1 MVIINLQ
8 KKFNQAKC
16 EIIIIFQN
24 FLDQSTIGLVGN
36 VVNVPV
42 DTVETLKF
50 LPREFKESQT
60 IQLKFMRK
68 AEYKNP
74 YMFDN
79 IRPAFVYRALKYLL
93 DKELFIEQGILLSQ
107 KWETNNLHNGG
118 NYKKFI
124 VESDDELECL
134 TETITDNKYDRNVK
148 VAAQKE
154 NLSKNDDSPFLEQN
168 VSNQTLLDNQ
178 IMVASCDSGFSVSLL
193 FDKYGEEL
201 TFLKIYGGNKL
212 AYPASLSYETI
223 CRSEL
228 LRYDRRCAE
237 NVTKIFYS
245 YKKLLA
251 FRLVESIKLSLKRA
265 TNPVSSTKLTLQTN
279 SLLNDD
285 KLNEFQHSVEAKMF
299 RGRIKSTP
307 QFWSKIKMD
316 LNAMIHQ
323 LGNPSFILT
332 FKPCEQDW
340 NELLIILL
348 KILDNSPTICNDTVK
363 NLNKSERIQL
373 INRDPVTTSRYFE
386 NRIRGLMKIIAS
398 KDGPFCTN
406 VVKDYF
412 WKVDFNY
419 SSLPSVF
426 LLIWNKDAP
435 SYASVDEL
443 EADVSDNNTD
453 FSIVKNYHD
462 LNTTFCT
469 NFADKFV
476 SCHKK
481 SATTNDAGI
490 NSNNSQQ
497 HVHTLKCHVNDKNRN
512 SSCKKNYPWPIFET
526 TTILEPL
533 SNQYQSASANS
544 KQIKSNL
551 NKINIKLNQLAL
563 NLSEQSLEEMLHEL
577 KISFDDYIIAIRSSI
592 NVPTVFYKRSSCDI
606 MTIPYNSTIIA
617 KLRSKMC
624 IQYVAHSYQIAALIS
639 TKILKCNTIMS
650 NILEKANE
658 EMKNGNISI
667 KQRLNVLAN
676 KFQNCLEISAQE
688 CSYMILNMPVCK
700 SSRETIYIN
709 VLPTEDRLDMIKHMR
724 HLDIHVKTLYNDSFG
739 RNVFEIY
746 KSRPCELVNVCLA
759 EFASEFNWFD
769 KASKMLD
776 FEKTSS
782 IPLIPDMLDLTH
794 DKDQKR
800 YELFHNEK
808 NYELDKIVQNNN
820 CSLLLNTLD
829 PILASDYQLLKCENK
844 KGFVCKRMY
853 ARILNYESYCKNK
866 DPNNFYRSQLLLFF
880 PWKKEKEVDL
890 ENAFE
895 LYSIN
900 RELIEKNHN
909 KFVSKTAGEFERLQ
923 KKIESETVLK
933 STINATAVNVSNAS
947 EHLLTSED
955 DENNEHVEDEYGY
968 HGFIEDSQ
976 MYLASKADSHEQIHV
991 PLLLNDF
998 DYANLMASL
1007 NQEQNTY
1014 LLNTLHNIKNSK
1026 LIHNFVSGAQGSGKS
1041 HLINALFQN
1050 LTRFFTSK
1058 SDANSHVKNH
1068 VLIGANTGS
1077 AAFNVKG
1084 DTLTKIFRLPT
1095 KSKIMLPLSESLLAK
1110 VRKQFVNL
1118 KLIILDE
1125 VSQIGTI
1132 LIEKIN
1138 QRLKQ
1143 IMNSQEDFGGISI
1156 IVVGHFYQLGPVM
1169 DKRIFMSSGKNV
1181 YGNLVDNPLWSKF
1194 TLYELT
1200 GKMRQQ
1206 NQPEFTHA
1214 LNLIGECGVESLND
1228 TQLNLL
1234 NSRFV
1239 NDQSEIPSDAIVL
1252 FFENQDAFNYN
1263 KERISKLPGELVE
1276 NNAVDIA
1283 VGKKSTT
1290 LRAQNFAKQ
1299 CKNIKKLEDTGGLQY
1314 NLYLKNECRYFITI
1328 NQDVSDGIVNG
1339 AVGILKKII
1348 LHKKAAKDKTKVK
1361 RVWLL
1366 FENKDIGKKSREN
1379 NIDLCAGDDV
1389 DASLYWTPINC
1400 IRQRVKTNNV
1410 GGGYAIER
1418 IQLPI
1423 EEAEAFTI
1431 HKSQGKTYQKV
1442 AVNVSS
1448 SLTKALLYVAMS
1460 RVTSLEGLYLFGP
1473 RKSIMS
1479 EKKSQLS
1486 HEKRRK
1492 LVEKNANK
1500 CTITIEMERMRQSC
1514 RMVNNFPFLSDN
1526 ESEKNSFKIMFHN
1539 CGSFIQNK
1547 NYIQNDMGFMKADVL
1562 LLQNTNNSTK
1572 EDLNQM
1578 TLKGYDIISNTRKN
1592 DVRNTSGQM
1601 CLIKKELK
1609 KKISFIADN
1618 LNGKNNDDEY
1628 NVKVQLEMS
1637 LYKYDYLCSV
1647 TKSFY
1652 ICSLYKHIGMDNK
1665 QFYDEFRKFLVAH
1678 LSSSRDST
1686 RINKRLLILG
1696 NFNMDFN
1703 KMPKSLEKLYNDL
1716 QLMPEFINT
1725 PTHKSGG
1732 QFDWC
1737 FTNTKETSQHQQ
1749 NMNAFAYESFFSDY
1763 SPIWLNIYE

>member
-1 MVIINLQ
+1 
-8 KKFNQAKC
+8 
-16 EIIIIFQN
+16 
-24 FLDQSTIGLVGN
+24 

-42 DTVETLKF
+42 NTVETLKF

-68 AEYKNP
+68 TEYKNP
-74 YMFDN
+74 YMFDK
-79 IRPAFVYRALKYLL
+79 IRPAFLYRALKCLL
-93 DKELFIEQGILLSQ
+93 DKELFIEQGILISQ
-107 KWETNNLHNGG
+107 KWETNNLYNGE
-118 NYKKFI
+118 NYKNFI
-124 VESDDELECL
+124 VESDDELECI
-134 TETITDNKYDRNVK
+134 TEETYTNYDGN
-148 VAAQKE
+148 
-154 NLSKNDDSPFLEQN
+154 SKNVAFEEQLRENNHSFPTNLQQN

-178 IMVASCDSGFSVSLL
+178 IIVASCDSGFSVSLL
-193 FDKYGEEL
+193 YDKYGEEL

-212 AYPASLSYETI
+212 TYPANLSYETI

-265 TNPVSSTKLTLQTN
+265 SNQISSTKLLQQTN
-279 SLLNDD
+279 SLLNEE
-285 KLNEFQHSVEAKMF
+285 KLNEFQHSVESKMF
-299 RGRIKSTP
+299 MARIKSSP

-340 NELLIILL
+340 NELIIILF
-348 KILDNSPTICNDTVK
+348 KILDNKTKNCDDALK
-363 NLNKSERIQL
+363 NLTKSDRIQL

-386 NRIRGLMKIIAS
+386 NRIRGLMKIISS
-398 KDGPFCTN
+398 KNGPFGSN
-406 VVKDYF
+406 IVKDYF

-419 SSLPSVF
+419 GSLPSVF
-426 LLIWNKDAP
+426 FITWNKDTP
-435 SYASVDEL
+435 SYATVDEL
-443 EADVSDNNTD
+443 EADFSDNIN
-453 FSIVKNYHD
+453 FSNVQSYYD
-462 LNTTFCT
+462 LNTRLCT
-469 NFADKFV
+469 NFTDKFV
-476 SCHKK
+476 SCHNK
-481 SATTNDAGI
+481 SVNTNDDGI
-490 NSNNSQQ
+490 NVFNSQQ
-497 HVHTLKCHVNDKNRN
+497 HEHTPSCRCTDINGC
-512 SSCKKNYPWPIFET
+512 SPCKKNYPWPIFEK

-533 SNQYQSASANS
+533 SDYEQSSSPKS
-544 KQIKSNL
+544 KQIKTNL
-551 NKINIKLNQLAL
+551 NKINSKLNQLSL
-563 NLSEQSLEEMLHEL
+563 NLREVSLGDLLEELE
-577 KISFDDYIIAIRSSI
+577 ISFDDYITAIRSSI
-592 NVPTVFYKRSSCDI
+592 KVPTVFYKRSSFDI
-606 MTIPYNSTIIA
+606 MTIPYNSTVMEL
-617 KLRSKMC
+617 LRSKMC
-624 IQYVAHSYQIAALIS
+624 IQYVVNSFQIAALIS
-639 TKILKCNTIMS
+639 LKILKCNTIMS

-667 KQRLNVLAN
+667 KQRLNALAN
-676 KFQNCLEISAQE
+676 KFQNCSEISAQE

-700 SSRETIYIN
+700 SSRETMYIN
-709 VLPTEDRLDMIKHMR
+709 VLPTEDRLDMMKHMR
-724 HLDIHVKTLYNDSFG
+724 YLDIHVKTLYNDSFG

-746 KSRPCELVNVCLA
+746 KARPCELVNVCLA

-782 IPLIPDMLDLTH
+782 IPLIPDLLDLTN

-808 NYELDKIVQNNN
+808 NYDLDKIIQNNN
-820 CSLLLNTLD
+820 CSLLLNPLESPTSA
-829 PILASDYQLLKCENK
+829 IDYKMLKCQNK
-844 KGFVCKRMY
+844 KGFVCKRIY
-853 ARILNYESYCKNK
+853 SRILNYELYCKNK

-890 ENAFE
+890 DNAFE
-895 LYSIN
+895 LYAKN

-909 KFVSKTAGEFERLQ
+909 KYVSKTAGEFERMQ
-923 KKIESETVLK
+923 RKIENEIILK
-933 STINATAVNVSNAS
+933 STNYAAAENVSNAS
-947 EHLLTSED
+947 ELLLTSED

-968 HGFIEDSQ
+968 HGYIEESQ

-991 PLLLNDF
+991 PLLLNDA

-1007 NQEQNTY
+1007 NDEQNTY

-1026 LIHNFVSGAQGSGKS
+1026 LIYNFVSGAQGTGKS
-1041 HLINALFQN
+1041 HLINALYQN
-1050 LTRFFTSK
+1050 LTRFYTSK
-1058 SDANSHVKNH
+1058 SDANPHAKYH

-1095 KSKIMLPLSESLLAK
+1095 KSKNMLPLSENLLEK
-1110 VRKQFVNL
+1110 VRKQFANV

-1125 VSQIGTI
+1125 VSQIGSF

-1138 QRLKQ
+1138 ERLKQ
-1143 IMNSQEDFGGISI
+1143 IMNSQEDFGGISL
-1156 IVVGHFYQLGPVM
+1156 IVVGHLYQLGPVM

-1200 GKMRQQ
+1200 GKMRQK
-1206 NQPEFTHA
+1206 NQPEFTKV
-1214 LNLIGECGVESLND
+1214 LNLIGEFGVESLSD
-1228 TQLNLL
+1228 TQLNFL

-1239 NDQSEIPSDAIVL
+1239 NERSEIPSDAIVL

-1263 KERISKLPGELVE
+1263 KERINKLPGELIE

-1299 CKNIKKLEDTGGLQY
+1299 CKNIKKIEDTGGLQY
-1314 NLYLKNECRYFITI
+1314 NLYLKKDCRYFITI

-1339 AVGILKKII
+1339 AVGILKKIV
-1348 LHKKAAKDKTKVK
+1348 LHKNAAKDKTKVK
-1361 RVWLL
+1361 RVWLQ
-1366 FENKDIGKKSREN
+1366 FESKDIGKKCRQN
-1379 NIDLCAGDDV
+1379 NIDLCASDDV
-1389 DASLYWTPINC
+1389 DASLHWTPINC
-1400 IRQRVKTNNV
+1400 MRQRVKTNNI

-1431 HKSQGKTYQKV
+1431 HKSQGKTYEKV
-1442 AVNVSS
+1442 AVNVSL
-1448 SLTKALLYVAMS
+1448 SLTKSLLYVALS

-1486 HEKRRK
+1486 HEKRRR
-1492 LVEKNANK
+1492 LVEKNLKK
-1500 CTITIEMERMRQSC
+1500 CTITNEMERMRHNC
-1514 RMVNNFPFLSDN
+1514 KMVNNFPFLGETDFD
-1526 ESEKNSFKIMFHN
+1526 KKSFSIMFHN
-1539 CGSFIQNK
+1539 CGSFIENK
-1547 NYIQNDMGFMKADVL
+1547 KYMQNDMGFMKADVL
-1562 LLQNTNNSTK
+1562 LLQNTNNSIK
-1572 EDLNQM
+1572 EDLNHM
-1578 TLKGYDIISNTRKN
+1578 ILKGFDSITNTRKN
-1592 DVRNTSGQM
+1592 EATNTNGQM

-1609 KKISFIADN
+1609 KKFSFIADN
-1618 LNGKNNDDEY
+1618 LNVKAKDSENSA
-1628 NVKVQLEMS
+1628 KVQLEMS

-1652 ICSLYKHIGMDNK
+1652 ICSLYKHINMDNK
-1665 QFYDEFRKFLVAH
+1665 QFYDEFRKFLLAH
-1678 LSSSRDST
+1678 LSSSRDLT
-1686 RINKRLLILG
+1686 KINKRIIIFG

-1703 KMPKSLEKLYNDL
+1703 KMPKSMEKLYNDL
-1716 QLMPEFINT
+1716 QLMPQFINT
-1725 PTHKSGG
+1725 PTHKSGA

-1737 FTNTKETSQHQQ
+1737 FTNANDLFHQH
-1749 NMNAFAYESFFSDY
+1749 NINVVAYESFFSDY
-1763 SPIWLNIYE
+1763 SPIWISINE